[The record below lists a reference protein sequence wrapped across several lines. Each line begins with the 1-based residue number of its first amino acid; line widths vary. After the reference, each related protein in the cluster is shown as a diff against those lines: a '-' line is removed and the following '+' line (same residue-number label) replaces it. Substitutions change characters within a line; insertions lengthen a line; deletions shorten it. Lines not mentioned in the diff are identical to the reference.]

1 MYIKLCHVLT
11 PYCLY
16 FEFYVAIVVGW
27 KFI

>member
-16 FEFYVAIVVGW
+16 FEFYVAIVVG
-27 KFI
+27 